1 MALNRFGLLFAILLT
16 CLSVTSAYADSLE
29 NALVKAAPGADAKVI
44 ALAVRAT
51 QCSRAQ
57 GVAPAQRLA
66 VIDYSLP
73 STEQR
78 LWVFDLKR
86 RKLLFHELVAHGRNS
101 GENMATLFSNRNESH
116 ATSLGLFRTR
126 QSYLGQ
132 NGYSLR
138 MEGLE
143 PGFNDNAFDRAIVI
157 HGAPY
162 VSPVLARANGRIGR
176 SLGCPAV
183 RPAIAHRLIDSMKD
197 GQLLFSYYPDQR
209 WLKSSSYINCGGDTV
224 ASREKSTSSQKTTP
238 NLSKLQSSP
247 QPAESTAR

>member
-1 MALNRFGLLFAILLT
+1 MALDRFGFLITALLLSST
-16 CLSVTSAYADSLE
+16 SVTAAYADSLE
-29 NALVKAAPGADAKVI
+29 AALVKAAPDANAKVI
-44 ALAVRAT
+44 ALAVRAS
-51 QCSRAQ
+51 QCSLAQ
-57 GVAPAQRLA
+57 GAAPVQRLA

-78 LWVFDLKR
+78 LWVFDLKQ

-101 GENMATLFSNRNESH
+101 GENMAVKFSNQNESF
-116 ATSLGLFRTR
+116 ATSLGLYRT
-126 QSYLGQ
+126 QSSYVGQ

-183 RPAIAHRLIDSMKD
+183 RPAIAHKLIDSMKD

-209 WLKSSSYINCGGDTV
+209 WLKKSLYINCGSGTV
-224 ASREKSTSSQKTTP
+224 ASTSKPST
-238 NLSKLQSSP
+238 N
-247 QPAESTAR
+247 R

>member
-1 MALNRFGLLFAILLT
+1 MALDRFGFLITALLLSST
-16 CLSVTSAYADSLE
+16 SVTAAYADSLE
-29 NALVKAAPGADAKVI
+29 AALVKAAPNANAKVI
-44 ALAVRAT
+44 ALAVRAS
-51 QCSRAQ
+51 QCSLAQ
-57 GVAPAQRLA
+57 GTAPVQRLA

-78 LWVFDLKR
+78 LWVFDLKQ

-101 GENMATLFSNRNESH
+101 GENMAVKFSNQNESF
-116 ATSLGLFRTR
+116 ATSLGLYRT
-126 QSYLGQ
+126 QSSYVGQ

-183 RPAIAHRLIDSMKD
+183 RPAIAHKLIDSMKD

-209 WLKSSSYINCGGDTV
+209 WLKKSSYINCGSGTV
-224 ASREKSTSSQKTTP
+224 ASTAKPST
-238 NLSKLQSSP
+238 N
-247 QPAESTAR
+247 R

>member
-57 GVAPAQRLA
+57 GIAPAQRLA

-116 ATSLGLFRTR
+116 ATSLGLFRT
-126 QSYLGQ
+126 QESYLGQ

-143 PGFNDNAFDRAIVI
+143 PGFNDNAYDRAIVI

-209 WLKSSSYINCGGDTV
+209 WLKSSSYINCGSGTV
-224 ASREKSTSSQKTTP
+224 ASSEKSTSRQ
-238 NLSKLQSSP
+238 
-247 QPAESTAR
+247 

>member
-1 MALNRFGLLFAILLT
+1 MSAP
-16 CLSVTSAYADSLE
+16 SAYADSLAT
-29 NALVKAAPGADAKVI
+29 ALIKAAPKANAKVI
-44 ALAVRAT
+44 NLAVRASK
-51 QCSRAQ
+51 CSIAQ
-57 GVAPAQRLA
+57 GAAPAQRLA

-78 LWVFDLKR
+78 LWVFDLKQ
-86 RKLLFHELVAHGRNS
+86 RKLLFQELVAHGRNS
-101 GENMATLFSNRNESH
+101 GENMALNFSNKNESF
-116 ATSLGLFRTR
+116 ATSLGLFRTQ
-126 QSYLGQ
+126 QSYVGQ

-183 RPAIAHRLIDSMKD
+183 RPAVAHKLIDSMKD
-197 GQLLFSYYPDQR
+197 GQLLFSYYPDNR
-209 WLKSSSYINCGGDTV
+209 WLKTSSYINCGSGTV
-224 ASREKSTSSQKTTP
+224 ASASR
-238 NLSKLQSSP
+238 
-247 QPAESTAR
+247 PATHR

>member
-1 MALNRFGLLFAILLT
+1 MALDRFGFLFTALLLT
-16 CLSVTSAYADSLE
+16 SVSVPAAYADSLAA
-29 NALVKAAPGADAKVI
+29 ALLKAAPGANAKVI
-44 ALAVRAT
+44 GLAVRAT
-51 QCSRAQ
+51 QCSLAQ
-57 GVAPAQRLA
+57 GKAPVQRLA

-78 LWVFDLKR
+78 LWVFDLKK

-101 GENMATLFSNRNESH
+101 GENMAVKFSNQNESF
-116 ATSLGLFRTR
+116 ATSLGLYRT
-126 QSYLGQ
+126 QSSYVGQ

-143 PGFNDNAFDRAIVI
+143 PGFNDNAFERAIVI

-162 VSPVLARANGRIGR
+162 VSPVLARTNGRIGR

-183 RPAIAHRLIDSMKD
+183 RPAIAHKLIDSMKD

-209 WLKSSSYINCGGDTV
+209 WLKSSSYINCGGGTV
-224 ASREKSTSSQKTTP
+224 ADASRPNKSS
-238 NLSKLQSSP
+238 
-247 QPAESTAR
+247 

>member
-1 MALNRFGLLFAILLT
+1 MALARFGLLFTALLLT
-16 CLSVTSAYADSLE
+16 LVSVPAAYADSLE
-29 NALVKAAPGADAKVI
+29 AALLKAAPGANAKVI
-44 ALAVRAT
+44 GLAVRAT
-51 QCSRAQ
+51 QCSLAQ
-57 GVAPAQRLA
+57 GKAPAQRLA

-78 LWVFDLKR
+78 LWVFDLKK

-101 GENMATLFSNRNESH
+101 GENMAVKFSNQNESF
-116 ATSLGLFRTR
+116 ATSLGLYRT
-126 QSYLGQ
+126 QSSYVGQ

-143 PGFNDNAFDRAIVI
+143 PGFNDNAFERAIVI

-162 VSPVLARANGRIGR
+162 VSPALARANGRIGR

-183 RPAIAHRLIDSMKD
+183 RPAIAHKLIDSMKD

-209 WLKSSSYINCGGDTV
+209 WLKSSSYINCGGGTV
-224 ASREKSTSSQKTTP
+224 AATSTP
-238 NLSKLQSSP
+238 NSH
-247 QPAESTAR
+247 

>member
-1 MALNRFGLLFAILLT
+1 MAPDRFRFLITALLLT
-16 CLSVTSAYADSLE
+16 CVSVPAAYADSLE
-29 NALVKAAPGADAKVI
+29 AALVKAAPDANAKVI
-44 ALAVRAT
+44 ALAVRAS
-51 QCSRAQ
+51 QCTRAQ
-57 GVAPAQRLA
+57 GAAPAQRLA

-78 LWVFDLKR
+78 LWVFDLKK

-101 GENMATLFSNRNESH
+101 GENMAVKFSNQNESF
-116 ATSLGLFRTR
+116 ATSLGLYRT
-126 QSYLGQ
+126 QSSYVGQ

-143 PGFNDNAFDRAIVI
+143 PGFNDNAFERAIVI

-183 RPAIAHRLIDSMKD
+183 RPAIAHKLIDSMKD

-209 WLKSSSYINCGGDTV
+209 WLKSSSFVNCGGATV
-224 ASREKSTSSQKTTP
+224 ADASGSNKS
-238 NLSKLQSSP
+238 
-247 QPAESTAR
+247 

>member
-1 MALNRFGLLFAILLT
+1 MALDRFGFLFTALLLT
-16 CLSVTSAYADSLE
+16 SVSVPAAYADSLE
-29 NALVKAAPGADAKVI
+29 AALLKAAPGANAKVI
-44 ALAVRAT
+44 GLAVRAT
-51 QCSRAQ
+51 QCSLAQ
-57 GVAPAQRLA
+57 GKAPVQRLA

-78 LWVFDLKR
+78 LWVFDLKK
-86 RKLLFHELVAHGRNS
+86 RKLLFHELVAHGRNT
-101 GENMATLFSNRNESH
+101 GENMAVNFSNKNESF
-116 ATSLGLFRTR
+116 ATSLGLYRT
-126 QSYLGQ
+126 QSSYVGQ

-162 VSPVLARANGRIGR
+162 VSPMLARVNGRIGR

-209 WLKSSSYINCGGDTV
+209 WLKTSSYINCGSETV
-224 ASREKSTSSQKTTP
+224 ASA
-238 NLSKLQSSP
+238 SKP
-247 QPAESTAR
+247 TIRK

>member
-1 MALNRFGLLFAILLT
+1 MPLNRVGFLMTAMLLMSI
-16 CLSVTSAYADSLE
+16 SVEAAYADSLE
-29 NALVKAAPGADAKVI
+29 AALVKAAPDANARVI
-44 ALAVRAT
+44 ALAVRAS
-51 QCSRAQ
+51 QCRLAQ
-57 GVAPAQRLA
+57 GEVPAQRLA

-78 LWVFDLKR
+78 LWVFDLQR
-86 RKLLFHELVAHGRNS
+86 RTLLFHELVAHGRNS
-101 GENMATLFSNRNESH
+101 GENMASQFSNQNASY
-116 ATSLGLFRTR
+116 ATSLGLYRT
-126 QSYLGQ
+126 QSSYVGQ

-143 PGFNDNAFDRAIVI
+143 PGFNDNAFERAIVI

-162 VSPVLARANGRIGR
+162 VSPALARANGRIGR

-209 WLKSSSYINCGGDTV
+209 WLKSSSYINCGNATV
-224 ASREKSTSSQKTTP
+224 ADSSRS
-238 NLSKLQSSP
+238 NSSP
-247 QPAESTAR
+247 